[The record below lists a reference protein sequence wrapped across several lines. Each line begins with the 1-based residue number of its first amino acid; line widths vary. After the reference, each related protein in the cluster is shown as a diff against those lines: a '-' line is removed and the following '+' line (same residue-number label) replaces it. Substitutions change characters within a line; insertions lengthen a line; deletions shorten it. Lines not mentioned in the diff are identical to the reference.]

1 MPPPQPVPKDS
12 AEYEVPSVARSAE
25 CFGHRETVGVVL
37 DPDFTSQQLLQIGA
51 QGLPVQAMGIG
62 VPQQTGSRGDCPG
75 CPHAEGMGLSPNG
88 FYLCVIERLK
98 LRQDIMVAMLL
109 LGFDAFS
116 KQLMAAFVQS
126 YAFDLRATEVD
137 ADAIHAVFAH

>member
-1 MPPPQPVPKDS
+1 
-12 AEYEVPSVARSAE
+12 
-25 CFGHRETVGVVL
+25 
-37 DPDFTSQQLLQIGA
+37 
-51 QGLPVQAMGIG
+51 
-62 VPQQTGSRGDCPG
+62 
-75 CPHAEGMGLSPNG
+75 
-88 FYLCVIERLK
+88 
-98 LRQDIMVAMLL
+98 MVAMLL